1 MLRRYGRTD
10 SSTALLAQIIR
21 ATPAQVADT
30 AGEGLRRILHRFIT
44 LGLCDNDILERE
56 FIVYGALYA
65 EREKRVTA

>member
-1 MLRRYGRTD
+1 MLIRYGLTD

-21 ATPAQVADT
+21 ATPAKVAGT
-30 AGEGLRRILHRFIT
+30 TRAKVFGGSFTVST

-65 EREKRVTA
+65 